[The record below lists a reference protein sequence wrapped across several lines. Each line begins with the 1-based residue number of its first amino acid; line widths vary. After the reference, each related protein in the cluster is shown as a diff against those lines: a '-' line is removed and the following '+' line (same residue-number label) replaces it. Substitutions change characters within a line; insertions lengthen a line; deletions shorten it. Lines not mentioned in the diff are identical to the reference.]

1 MISYAGII
9 ILFAILLAT
18 FVKYIK
24 IKSKYNDL
32 YKFLSGYLNIIT
44 SARYGNLNLKC
55 EEGTEDMTS
64 QLSKNTNAL
73 LESIYDRDAMIKE
86 YIERE
91 KESQN
96 LKQDFISSLAH
107 DLKVPIIAQ
116 DNTYDL
122 FLKDRFG
129 ELSDIQ
135 RKAIENLKI
144 SNNDLK
150 NLIMDLLDAQKME
163 TNEIVLQKAE
173 CNLVEFIN
181 EIIEQTKSILLI
193 QNKKINFITN
203 EAEIICSIDKL
214 MMKRVLNNLI
224 SNAVFYGKFTPYIDI
239 ELKKN
244 DNNVEISITDYG
256 DGIKEK
262 DMENIFSKYYSSAKK
277 YSKIGIGLGLY
288 IANKITTAHGGK
300 LSVKNIKDKGAC
312 FTISIPC

>member
-1 MISYAGII
+1 MISPVSIVILSAVFLI
-9 ILFAILLAT
+9 ILIR
-18 FVKYIK
+18 YIK
-24 IKSKYNDL
+24 IKSEYDNL
-32 YKFLSGYLNIIT
+32 YKFLSNFLNIIT
-44 SARYGNLNLKC
+44 SARYGNLNSKC
-55 EEGTEDMTS
+55 EEGINTLTS

-86 YIERE
+86 YIEKE
-91 KESQN
+91 KQSQN

-135 RKAIENLKI
+135 KRAIENLKI

-163 TNEIVLQKAE
+163 TNEIVIQKSE

-193 QNKKINFITN
+193 QNKKINFITDETN
-203 EAEIICSIDKL
+203 LVYSIDKL

-224 SNAVFYGKFTPYIDI
+224 SNAIFYGKFTPDIDI

-244 DNNVEISITDYG
+244 ENEVQISITDYG

-262 DMENIFSKYYSSAKK
+262 DIENIFSKYYTSAKK

-300 LSVKNIKDKGAC
+300 LDVKNIPNKGAC
-312 FTISIPC
+312 FTISLPY

>member
-1 MISYAGII
+1 MISPVSIVILSAVFLI
-9 ILFAILLAT
+9 ILIR
-18 FVKYIK
+18 YIK
-24 IKSKYNDL
+24 IKSEYDNL
-32 YKFLSGYLNIIT
+32 YKFLSNFLNIIT
-44 SARYGNLNLKC
+44 SARYGNLNSKC
-55 EEGTEDMTS
+55 EEGINTLTS

-86 YIERE
+86 YIEKE
-91 KESQN
+91 KQSQN

-135 RKAIENLKI
+135 KRAIENLKI

-163 TNEIVLQKAE
+163 TNEIVIQKSE

-193 QNKKINFITN
+193 QNKKINFITDETN
-203 EAEIICSIDKL
+203 LVYSIDKL

-224 SNAVFYGKFTPYIDI
+224 SNAIFYGKFAPDIDI

-244 DNNVEISITDYG
+244 ENEVQISITDYG

-262 DMENIFSKYYSSAKK
+262 DIENIFSKYYTSAKK

-300 LSVKNIKDKGAC
+300 LDVKNIPNKGAC
-312 FTISIPC
+312 FTISLPY